1 MVIYATIYGS
11 LLEAKI
17 NTCIHDEEENP
28 SSIYNNWR
36 PLSFYTEASHERVS
50 SFMLEGNNYHQPLP
64 PHRGGGVHRDKF
76 ALIWKTKVLLKTANR
91 EKESIQNTKQI
102 QKKYSECYVLPH
114 VTGRLN
120 EHRTYINLFQLFWK
134 NKKMLQK
141 QRVKLFA
148 KTKP

>member
-1 MVIYATIYGS
+1 MWCFTPQSMDLFSKHIQAPTMKR
-11 LLEAKI
+11 KI
-17 NTCIHDEEENP
+17 RARYTTR
-28 SSIYNNWR
+28 R
-36 PLSFYTEASHERVS
+36 PLSFYTRGFTTHTWKGFEFLARRK
-50 SFMLEGNNYHQPLP
+50 YLP
-64 PHRGGGVHRDKF
+64 PIPPSSLRERRASWQICVDLK
-76 ALIWKTKVLLKTANR
+76 KVLIKTAIR
-91 EKESIQNTKQI
+91 EKEYSKYQTK

-120 EHRTYINLFQLFWK
+120 EHRTYINLLQLFWK